1 MPRTTELAICF
12 VDVCD
17 STPLFVEHGDDRA
30 RELVGRALRL
40 LEDTIEEHGG
50 TVVKSLG
57 DGIMGTF
64 PRLPPATRAAMQFP
78 EVVKQD
84 ETLVALDIEVRG
96 GLYQG
101 SVVQEDDGDVFGDAV
116 NTASRLAEWAH
127 ANQVVTTRH
136 TLDALPNH
144 FRDWARDLGPTTLR
158 GKSEPVEIV
167 ELLGKESGSSLTV
180 VEDEGVDS
188 GREADTVLVLEY
200 DGDSVV
206 VDQDPLWIGRGD
218 SSDLRIEDRRVSRIH
233 AVVEKRRG
241 SFRIVDQS
249 TNGTYVRVGNED
261 TIFLH
266 HESLDIHGSGR
277 ISLGRS
283 LDAEDARLLRFTCEM
298 SSSEEQ
304 RSP

>member
-17 STPLFVEHGDDRA
+17 STPLFEEHGDDRA

-40 LEDTIEEHGG
+40 LGDMIEEHGG

-57 DGIMGTF
+57 DGLMGTF

-78 EVVKQD
+78 HVVKQE
-84 ETLVALDIEVRG
+84 ETLAALDIEVRG
-96 GLYQG
+96 GLYYG
-101 SVVQEDDGDVFGDAV
+101 SVVQEDNGDVFGDAV
-116 NTASRLAEWAH
+116 NTASRLSEWAH

-136 TLDALPNH
+136 ILDALPSH

-167 ELLGKESGSSLTV
+167 ELLGEESGSSLTAV
-180 VEDEGVDS
+180 DDEDISPERGA
-188 GREADTVLVLEY
+188 GTVLILKH
-200 DGDSVV
+200 DGDPIV
-206 VDQDPLWIGRGD
+206 VDQDPLWLGRGEK
-218 SSDLRIEDRRVSRIH
+218 SDLQIEDRRVSRIH

-249 TNGTYVRVGNED
+249 TNGTYVRVGNDD

-283 LDAEDARLLRFTCEM
+283 LDAENARLLHFTCQM

-304 RSP
+304 QSP